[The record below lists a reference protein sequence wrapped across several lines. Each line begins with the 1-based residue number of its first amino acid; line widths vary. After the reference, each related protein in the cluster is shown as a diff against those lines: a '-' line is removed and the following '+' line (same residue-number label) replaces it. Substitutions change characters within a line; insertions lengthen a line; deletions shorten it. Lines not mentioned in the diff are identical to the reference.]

1 MERRKKC
8 RWYNAGMVMH
18 TIIRRFAAWIAC
30 FAILFAALAPSVSH
44 AMAAARGDTW
54 TEICSAAG
62 IKLVKADNP
71 DNAEQTSKHL
81 EHCPF
86 CATHP
91 SSVAL
96 LPGSAWSMPLLEGRD
111 THPSLF
117 FQSPSPLAIW
127 TLAQSRAPPAAA

>member
-1 MERRKKC
+1 MERRKK
-8 RWYNAGMVMH
+8 RGWYNAGMVMH
-18 TIIRRFAAWIAC
+18 TTIRRFAAWIAC

-62 IKLVKADNP
+62 IKMVKVEDSAD
-71 DNAEQTSKHL
+71 AKQTSRHL

-91 SSVAL
+91 APVAL
-96 LPGSAWSMPLLEGRD
+96 LPSSAGSMPLLEGRD

>member
-1 MERRKKC
+1 MGKSG
-8 RWYNAGMVMH
+8 RWYNARMVMH
-18 TIIRRFAAWIAC
+18 TTTRRFAAWIAC
-30 FAILFAALAPSVSH
+30 LAMLFAALAPSVTH
-44 AMAAARGDTW
+44 AMAASRGNAW

-62 IKLVKADNP
+62 VKMVKADGADAQQSP
-71 DNAEQTSKHL
+71 DHL

-91 SSVAL
+91 ASIAL
-96 LPGSAWSMPLLEGRD
+96 IPGSAACMPLLEGRD

-127 TLAQSRAPPAAA
+127 TLAQSRAPPAQA